1 MRQPLVLNSLITE
14 FHDVPNEQI
23 KTMDTTYNFTLR
35 FVRASDLK
43 VEMPDRPLSRQTL
56 QRIATRMSLVSEA
69 IGFSILGILI
79 IMHRHQANLNRFAG
93 GIIGGISAILVGTVF
108 LAAASMP
115 KSPSSSSV

>member
-1 MRQPLVLNSLITE
+1 
-14 FHDVPNEQI
+14 
-23 KTMDTTYNFTLR
+23 
-35 FVRASDLK
+35 
-43 VEMPDRPLSRQTL
+43 
-56 QRIATRMSLVSEA
+56 MSLLGEA

-79 IMHRHQANLNRFAG
+79 IMNRHQANLNRFAG